1 MAFPWKS
8 EREEDVEQFTK
19 TNLRACPEMNIHGSY
34 ISYGLDLVT
43 YNELPF
49 FERDAMIGTHEH
61 EIVWFILRRI
71 LGLGRNTVA
80 TF

>member
-1 MAFPWKS
+1 MAFGWNS
-8 EREEDVEQFTK
+8 EREEEVEQFTK
-19 TNLRACPEMNIHGSY
+19 TNLRACPEMSIHCSY
-34 ISYGLDLVT
+34 ISS

-49 FERDAMIGTHEH
+49 FERDAMIGTHED

-71 LGLGRNTVA
+71 LGLGRIHTVA